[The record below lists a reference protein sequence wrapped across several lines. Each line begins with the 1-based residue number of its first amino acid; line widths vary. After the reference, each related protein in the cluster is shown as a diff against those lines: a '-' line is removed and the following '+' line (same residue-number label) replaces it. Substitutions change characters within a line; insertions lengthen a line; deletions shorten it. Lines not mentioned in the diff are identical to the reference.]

1 MKKKL
6 LLILFLPGVACGA
19 YANGHTANS
28 LKKASGLNVR
38 SAVAAAVAYS
48 AYSAAPIKGVVRDN
62 TGQPLPGV
70 TIRVKGTAKSAQ
82 SDLNGQFTID
92 AEANDVLVFSFI
104 GFNTQEVKLAS
115 GASLT
120 VTLTESSSQL
130 GEVVVTA
137 LGIKKERRSLGYSV
151 TEVKG
156 EELTKTR
163 EPSFVNSLV
172 GKVAGL
178 NVTSMSGGPGAS
190 SNILIR
196 GVSSISQT
204 NQPLYVINGIPVES
218 QPGGIA
224 SYVSSKPNNNGGGQY
239 DNSSDNGDAIS
250 NINPDDIESISVL
263 KGAAAAALYG
273 SRAKAG
279 VILITTKTAK
289 NNSVEF
295 NSNFV
300 AETII
305 DPTDWQYEYG
315 QGSNNKAPVSLQEAF
330 QSGQSS
336 YGGLLDGSNQL
347 QFDGVSRPYVAQ
359 KGNLDK
365 FYRTGSTLTN
375 TVAFNRMFDGG
386 SVRLSASDMHNNS
399 VVPNSGLNRQT
410 FDLNGSYDINKH
422 LVVNARANYILEQG
436 KNRPYVGDG
445 AGNPNFNAWFL
456 PSSVDINTLKG
467 VSNGA
472 IANGNE
478 YGYSANTYAT
488 NPWFAAENFVN
499 NTSRTRL
506 LSNVSLRYNFNGGGF
521 LQGRIGSDSYNDRVT
536 NIVPTGTAYR
546 VNGSISE
553 ESTNVKDITADV
565 LAGKSFKVNEDIT
578 ITPTVGASY
587 RRTRVESIVNS
598 GDNFAVPF
606 VYNLQNAISN
616 KSVSYYPGDLETQ
629 AVYGTLEASYKSLF
643 YLTGTGRSDWFS
655 TLATP
660 GKDNKLSK
668 FYPAVSGSFIFSELW
683 HPTWLSNGKLR
694 AGYAGVGQATTPFQ
708 TQLSYSLSS
717 ATLNGLP
724 LGSIANPAVPNN
736 SLIASYASEFEIG
749 AELGF
754 FNNRLSF
761 DMAWYHKKSK
771 DEIVLAPASASS
783 GYNAAVLNIGKLQN
797 KGFELLI
804 NGSPFKTDKFT
815 WTTSLN
821 GSVNT
826 SKVLELATGTDQLLV
841 STSRSGVGFTQQVVG
856 LPANQVMAYDYAYD
870 AGGNIS
876 VDPNTGLPL
885 RGKLTAYGSAYAKW
899 VAGFSNN
906 FTYKNFNMS
915 VLIDGKWGGK
925 IFSTSDYYGY
935 VFGLHKATL
944 VNRTGNFGTTA
955 APINAATYYSN
966 LASNV
971 SKIFVQDASFIK
983 FRSVSVG
990 YTLPANLFN
999 GAVKTATI
1007 SLVGRNLFYISK
1019 KTDNIDPESSYSVFA
1034 QGIESGGLPTTRTY
1048 GLNLS
1053 VKF

>member
-6 LLILFLPGVACGA
+6 LLILFLPGVTCGA
-19 YANGHTANS
+19 YAANRPTY
-28 LKKASGLNVR
+28 LPKRNPEMQVTLAPLHQKA
-38 SAVAAAVAYS
+38 
-48 AYSAAPIKGVVRDN
+48 AAPIKGVVRDAS
-62 TGQPLPGV
+62 GQPLPGV
-70 TIRVKGTAKSAQ
+70 SVMIKGTSKGGQ
-82 SDLNGQFTID
+82 TDVNGAFTID
-92 AEANDVLVFSFI
+92 AQPGDILVFSFLGYNKTEFKI
-104 GFNTQEVKLAS
+104 AT
-115 GASLT
+115 GAEI
-120 VTLTESSSQL
+120 VITLTEDSKQL

-151 TEVKG
+151 SEVKG
-156 EELTKTR
+156 EDLTKAR
-163 EPSFVNSLV
+163 EPNFVNSLV

-178 NVTSMSGGPGAS
+178 NVNAMSGGPGAS
-190 SNILIR
+190 SNIIIR

-204 NQPLYVINGIPVES
+204 NQPLYVVNGIPIES
-218 QPGGIA
+218 QPGGIGN
-224 SYVSSKPNNNGGGQY
+224 YLNPGKPSNNSGSQW

-289 NNSVEF
+289 SNSVEF
-295 NSNFV
+295 NSNYV

-305 DPTDWQYEYG
+305 DPTHWQYQYG

-336 YGGLLDGSNQL
+336 YGGLLDGSNQI
-347 QFDGVSRPYVAQ
+347 QFDGVARPYIAQ
-359 KGNLDK
+359 KGNLGK
-365 FYRTGSTLTN
+365 FYRTGNTLTN
-375 TVAFNRMFDGG
+375 TVAFNRLFDGG

-422 LVVNARANYILEQG
+422 LVINARANYILEQG
-436 KNRPYVGDG
+436 KNRPFVGDG

-467 VSNGA
+467 VNNGS

-478 YGYSANTYAT
+478 YGYSANTFAT

-499 NTSRTRL
+499 NTNRTRL
-506 LSNVSLRYNFNGGGF
+506 LANVSLRYNFEGGAF
-521 LQGRIGSDSYNDRVT
+521 IQGRVGSDSYSDRNT

-546 VNGSISE
+546 PNGSISE
-553 ESTNVKDITADV
+553 ESTNLKDITADI
-565 LAGKSFKVNEDIT
+565 LIGKPFKINSDIT
-578 ITPTVGASY
+578 ITPNAGASY
-587 RRTRVESIVNS
+587 RRTRIESIVNG

-606 VYNLQNAISN
+606 VYNLTNAISN
-616 KSVSYYPGDLETQ
+616 KSVSYYPGDMETQ
-629 AVYGTLEASYKSLF
+629 AVYGTLEVSYKNLL

-668 FYPAVSGSFIFSELW
+668 FYPAISGAFIFSELW

-694 AGYAGVGQATTPFQ
+694 AGYAGVGQATNPFQ
-708 TQLSYSLSS
+708 TQLSYGLSS

-724 LGSIANPAVPNN
+724 LGSVANSSVPNN
-736 SLIASYASEFEIG
+736 ALIASYASEIEVG

-754 FNNRLSF
+754 FNNRLTI
-761 DMAWYHKKSK
+761 DMAWYNKKSK
-771 DEIVLAPASASS
+771 DEIVSAPASASS
-783 GYNAAVLNIGKLQN
+783 GYNAAVLNIGKLKN
-797 KGFELLI
+797 SGIEALI
-804 NGSPFKTDKFT
+804 NGTPVKTSTFT
-815 WTTSLN
+815 WSASLN
-821 GSVNT
+821 GSMNN
-826 SKVLELATGTDQLLV
+826 SKVVELATGTNQLLIA
-841 STSRSGVGFTQQVVG
+841 TSRSGVGFTQQVVG
-856 LPANQVMAYDYAYD
+856 LPANQVMAYDYAKD
-870 AGGNIS
+870 ASGNIS

-885 RGKLTAYGSAYAKW
+885 RGELKPYGSAYAKW
-899 VAGFSNN
+899 IAGLNN
-906 FTYKNFNMS
+906 SFTYKQFNVS
-915 VLIDGKWGGK
+915 FLIDGKWGGK

-935 VFGLHKATL
+935 VFGLHEATL

-955 APINAATYYSN
+955 KPVNAATYYNN
-966 LASNV
+966 LANNV
-971 SKIFVQDASFIK
+971 SSLFVQDASFIK
-983 FRSVSVG
+983 FRSVTLG

-999 GAVKTATI
+999 GAVKSATI
-1007 SLVGRNLFYISK
+1007 SLVGRNLFYIMK
-1019 KTDNIDPESSYSVFA
+1019 KTDNIDPESSYSVYA

-1053 VKF
+1053 AKF